1 MKLTEVCV
9 DVAVEPVLAPLSG
22 EVFVAASTNTADDAR
37 ADIRARGLWTR
48 AQNAYMDVRVFHPDA
63 PSYAAK
69 PLEKLLA
76 EHERRKKSEYAERI
90 INVDRGTFTP
100 LIFTTA
106 GCCAPE
112 CSRFIKRLCG
122 LLSRGEKKKYA
133 EMTTYVRCR
142 LAFALLRS
150 AIMCI
155 RGARSSYHR
164 PVNAL
169 RELAVAEGRL

>member
-1 MKLTEVCV
+1 MSCPTGEFPTIRHNEVRDILADLLTEVCV

-48 AQNAYMDVRVFHPDA
+48 AQNAYMDVRIFHPDA

-100 LIFTTA
+100 LIFTTV

-142 LAFALLRS
+142 LCTVTVSYYVHSRS
-150 AIMCI
+150 
-155 RGARSSYHR
+155 
-164 PVNAL
+164 
-169 RELAVAEGRL
+169 

>member
-1 MKLTEVCV
+1 
-9 DVAVEPVLAPLSG
+9 
-22 EVFVAASTNTADDAR
+22 
-37 ADIRARGLWTR
+37 
-48 AQNAYMDVRVFHPDA
+48 MDVRVFHPDA

-133 EMTTYVRCR
+133 EMTTYARCR
-142 LAFALLRS
+142 LAFAILVLRS